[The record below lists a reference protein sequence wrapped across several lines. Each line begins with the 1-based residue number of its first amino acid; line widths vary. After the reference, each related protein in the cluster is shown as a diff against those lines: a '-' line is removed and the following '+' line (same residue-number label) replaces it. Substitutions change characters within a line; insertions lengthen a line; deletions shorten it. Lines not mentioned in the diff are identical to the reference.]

1 MEKVITATGKE
12 FDCESFSLIEEP
24 ARLYIRI
31 RNTPFATVAA
41 VFSDP
46 METVQIYCGNH
57 YVAHYTKLLAILP
70 ENGMVRVNLT
80 KE

>member
-1 MEKVITATGKE
+1 METVKTATGKKFE
-12 FDCESFSLIEEP
+12 CESFSMIETP
-24 ARLYIRI
+24 SRVYIRI
-31 RNTPFATVAA
+31 RNTPISIIAA

-46 METVQIYCGNH
+46 RETVQLYYGNIY
-57 YVAHYTKLLAILP
+57 VSQFTKLLGIIP

>member
-1 MEKVITATGKE
+1 METVKTATGKE
-12 FDCESFSLIEEP
+12 FECESFSMIETP
-24 ARLYIRI
+24 SRVYIRI
-31 RNTPFATVAA
+31 RNTPISTIAA

-46 METVQIYCGNH
+46 RETVQLYYGNIY
-57 YVAHYTKLLAILP
+57 VSQFTKLLGIIP